1 MDRIIYFAALL
12 INIIQI
18 GFSIFLFLQ
27 GYGREAA
34 LALILLFP
42 PVISL
47 AAIHFSPD
55 HEERRLT
62 RKLRKAR
69 LRRELDD
76 LEKSR

>member
-12 INIIQI
+12 VNILQI
-18 GFSIFLFLQ
+18 GFAVFLFWQ
-27 GYGREAA
+27 GYGREEA
-34 LALILLFP
+34 LALLLVIP
-42 PVISL
+42 PAISI

-69 LRRELDD
+69 LRRELEEI
-76 LEKSR
+76 EKTR

>member
-1 MDRIIYFAALL
+1 MDRIIYLAALL
-12 INIIQI
+12 VNIIQI
-18 GFSIFLFLQ
+18 GFSVFLYWK

-34 LALILLFP
+34 LALLFILP
-42 PVISL
+42 PVVSI

-69 LRRELDD
+69 LRRELEEM
-76 LEKSR
+76 EKA